1 MPNLA
6 AFNCQHKGF
15 HLFSAQLPLATCSG
29 GCASLNAHISIS
41 IRIMKRL
48 GVHLPPPPKCTA
60 KYGAQIESDGDGVF
74 LFFFPRTRREARR
87 DGFGEEMCSF
97 QTGITW
103 ALLLGVDFPDKQ
115 ACKQTRSAPALLPAL
130 CPPPSAR
137 SPSQHRSCRAIVTGL
152 RYGTQGCGTVP
163 RDAVH
168 RSAFLP
174 PHHPLPH
181 PTPSLNKAKAQTP
194 QPRAAWARK
203 AALLRWVKKC
213 HAN

>member
-48 GVHLPPPPKCTA
+48 GVHLPPPQNVLQNTEPRLKAMGMGC
-60 KYGAQIESDGDGVF
+60 SF
-74 LFFFPRTRREARR
+74 FFFPRTRREARR

-130 CPPPSAR
+130 CPPPPPEAPR
-137 SPSQHRSCRAIVTGL
+137 ST
-152 RYGTQGCGTVP
+152 
-163 RDAVH
+163 
-168 RSAFLP
+168 
-174 PHHPLPH
+174 
-181 PTPSLNKAKAQTP
+181 
-194 QPRAAWARK
+194 AAAGR
-203 AALLRWVKKC
+203 
-213 HAN
+213 